1 MPYPSASFPA
11 GFSRGWCWHAQ
22 LGDSEPDVTEHHRG
36 YDPPMQHRES
46 GFTAQY
52 DSGTCTNCRSPIE
65 AGQEIANSGYGGE
78 VTRYH
83 HAPFCP
89 GAHITCSICGQN
101 WYECDCP

>member
-1 MPYPSASFPA
+1 MVTPQ
-11 GFSRGWCWHAQ
+11 SRRARNRTS
-22 LGDSEPDVTEHHRG
+22 LSITAATI
-36 YDPPMQHRES
+36 PPMQHRES

>member
-1 MPYPSASFPA
+1 MT
-11 GFSRGWCWHAQ
+11 
-22 LGDSEPDVTEHHRG
+22 DVTEHHRG